1 MLSSLNSNNTFKIS
15 FLIAVFHFLLAMLLW
30 SYYMTIKTSPEKV
43 PAFWGLYI
51 DDDDNKRRRFC
62 VICRVCK
69 PRRSHHCGR
78 CNCCIL
84 NMHYHCV
91 WVDNCIG
98 FYNRKFYMILLFY
111 FCCII
116 LFFDFSAFYYV
127 FLYIKEYFTYGK
139 KYEYQL
145 RTLFVTICYIIILVF
160 TYLFIRLYKK
170 NLTLVLNNSTNV
182 EILDNNPY
190 NLMYRLSCIENWK
203 QVFGFN
209 PLLWFIPL
217 ALESGKSDGDG
228 INWKTVPINE
238 EQVDDFQQD

>member
-30 SYYMTIKTSPEKV
+30 SYYMTIKTSPGKV

-51 DDDDNKRRRFC
+51 EDDDNKRRRFC

-127 FLYIKEYFTYGK
+127 
-139 KYEYQL
+139 
-145 RTLFVTICYIIILVF
+145 TICYIIILVF

-190 NLMYRLSCIENWK
+190 NLMYRLSYIEKWR

-217 ALESGKSDGDG
+217 ALESGKSDGDE